1 MPAKIPTY
9 DPNGAITPFQ
19 IKRIRQLCNFKEE
32 EKNKVVLQ
40 ATNGATSS
48 LTKLTQA
55 QAVAIIKQFSGNEN
69 KDIAKDVVNEFWAYY
84 DKNNP
89 QHRYI
94 LSLLIQLG
102 WSIKSEK
109 YGEIADLNRFSN
121 WLKSNRSPVQKPLKK
136 MCAAQTTIVISALES
151 MIVKNY
157 EKGKK

>member
-1 MPAKIPTY
+1 MRLGK
-9 DPNGAITPFQ
+9 Q
-19 IKRIRQLCNFKEE
+19 
-32 EKNKVVLQ
+32 KNKP
-40 ATNGATSS
+40 N
-48 LTKLTQA
+48 
-55 QAVAIIKQFSGNEN
+55 NEN

-121 WLKSNRSPVQKPLKK
+121 WLKSNKSPVQKPLKK

>member
-19 IKRIRQLCNFKEE
+19 IKRIRQLCNFKED
-32 EKNKVVLQ
+32 EKNKIVLQ

-69 KDIAKDVVNEFWAYY
+69 KDIAKEVVNEFWAYY

-102 WSIKSEK
+102 WSVKSEK
-109 YGEIADLNRFSN
+109 HGEIADLNRFSN
-121 WLKSNRSPVQKPLKK
+121 WLKSHRSPVKKPLKSMSATETSK
-136 MCAAQTTIVISALES
+136 IISALES
-151 MIVKNY
+151 MIVKDY
-157 EKGKK
+157 EG